1 MDTDG
6 QTFLFQAV
14 LAGAYELKFYR
25 QDFIRDY
32 IINDLVTL
40 IVEEEAGTVPLAAP
54 SFGVP
59 VDRGRVA
66 AEPRWPGTPEGT
78 VPGAETVPPAPT
90 TPSVAPPLAASGRGE
105 SGQAA
110 PSGGTAPLPGPA
122 ASPAILPE
130 TPAPQPVSPSA
141 QPTAGA
147 SGTVPGTAEP
157 DPLPLFL
164 PDSSPEE
171 YLRKA
176 REEYDAGHIPQALAV
191 LDQFMAQFPLGSDE
205 ALWLYGQMYEAAGAS
220 RNIRS
225 ALDCYRRLIQEYPQ
239 SNRYA
244 DARRRIAYLE
254 RYYITIQ

>member
-1 MDTDG
+1 M
-6 QTFLFQAV
+6 
-14 LAGAYELKFYR
+14 
-25 QDFIRDY
+25 
-32 IINDLVTL
+32 
-40 IVEEEAGTVPLAAP
+40 
-54 SFGVP
+54 
-59 VDRGRVA
+59 
-66 AEPRWPGTPEGT
+66 
-78 VPGAETVPPAPT
+78 
-90 TPSVAPPLAASGRGE
+90 
-105 SGQAA
+105 
-110 PSGGTAPLPGPA
+110 
-122 ASPAILPE
+122 PE
-130 TPAPQPVSPSA
+130 TPAPQPVSSALPSSAAA
-141 QPTAGA
+141 QT
-147 SGTVPGTAEP
+147 GTAEP
-157 DPLPLFL
+157 DPPPLFL

-191 LDQFMAQFPLGSDE
+191 LDQFMARFPLGSDE